1 MKEGKAS
8 QTAEGTAAVRAR
20 ESMKSPEERICY
32 DPFARYFL
40 SPKYLLLGFI
50 KPLGKFIRWRNE
62 KILPGMFG
70 GVVAR
75 TRYIEYVLEWLQ
87 VLMNVRKF
95 QYHRLAHNP
104 FYLNQSQAFQVESP
118 LQQQ

>member
-1 MKEGKAS
+1 MKERKAS

-20 ESMKSPEERICY
+20 ESLRPPEERICY

-40 SPKYLLLGFI
+40 SPKYLLFGII
-50 KPLGKFIRWRNE
+50 KPLGDFIRWRNE

-75 TRYIEYVLEWLQ
+75 TRYIDDYLKDCLNDGLEQLVILGAGFDSRAYVRRWAEAT
-87 VLMNVRKF
+87 R
-95 QYHRLAHNP
+95 RL
-104 FYLNQSQAFQVESP
+104 
-118 LQQQ
+118 